1 MYAASYLAVGRLET
15 GGKGQ
20 IQESAKSIESL
31 GVAKA
36 LEAHKVTDPVLRN
49 TRLPPFP
56 SVLRVVQFILERP
69 TLGRC
74 SQENGWNC

>member
-20 IQESAKSIESL
+20 IQE
-31 GVAKA
+31 A

-56 SVLRVVQFILERP
+56 SVLRVVQFILERS